1 MILALLTAGSF
12 VLSTAGARSSE
23 DASQPLPYRLET
35 VKYIDRFVGSDEAK
49 KLLGKQGFVVTAQQF
64 PQIFAAYLELEQDRP
79 CPPTFVTEDSVWHT
93 YHVLLEDGIKEL
105 EERQTSVLRRFS
117 ARLLEAA
124 QEKSRQRGDVY
135 WDLAAFAAVGLVLQ
149 DAGAAASLPAD
160 LRSVVGGVIP
170 AIETGNAPVS
180 ALFFG
185 LPLAPERFRAASF
198 YAKGTELRA
207 YFKARQ
213 WYAICDFRQRSSPET
228 ERALHLALLIAGDPE
243 LRQLHERLCAPYDVL
258 LGPPDD
264 AGVPQYV
271 ELASEVIGGTPSA
284 DRIAPAL
291 DAFRQRA
298 ASLPDPK
305 INDQLL
311 LSDQSAHFAAETKGF
326 RLLPP
331 RRCPSAVL
339 LQRTVSPLIKG
350 REVPSG
356 LDFFATGAL
365 ACEPAKRAL
374 LASIGGNTT
383 FDAIVGAKAEP
394 WPDSLHGK
402 ALGLLRLLQEP
413 LPDSA
418 PLPLRTPAWQD
429 KQLWTA
435 LGAWTEQRH
444 TWAGHLKLTVTVLD
458 GDQQPPGYV
467 SPYPSFFR
475 ELGEL
480 ARQTATVLNSLSEE
494 PTPKQAG
501 QELLTT
507 LDIVRQAHKNSRWGD
522 DAWKGDLRLHRF
534 FSAYRLWTGRKDK
547 WTAGES
553 PWGASVMERLARRWI
568 DGQNLDAS
576 DREAIR
582 LWNASTK
589 LRALHLLPELTELC
603 GRLAAIA
610 QKELNAERFDDED
623 IAVLQNFGL
632 DLARLHFYE
641 SEAWMHPQD
650 DFPLVTPVFAS
661 PIKDRILYAGLGRP
675 EALYVIV
682 DVDGQ
687 PVLYRGAVLSYREF
701 TRPTE
706 EPVDDSSWREEI
718 RAGKTPAPPPFTN
731 SFRKATPAE
740 ESSEC
745 ERLRRWASD
754 EDRLYGDRVRAQNP
768 LAEEALQTPVASP
781 DGWAVAIRLAFLAA
795 IVLGF
800 CVLFIAWRR
809 SRSAGKDEEAT

>member
-1 MILALLTAGSF
+1 MDLAFFAFGLVVSLTPEVA
-12 VLSTAGARSSE
+12 SSD
-23 DASQPLPYRLET
+23 DAPQSLPYRLET
-35 VKYIDRFVGSDEAK
+35 VRYIERFVGSEEAK
-49 KLLGKQGFVVTAQQF
+49 RRLGKQGFVVTAQQF
-64 PQIFAAYLELEQDRP
+64 PQIFAAYLELEKDRP
-79 CPPTFVTEDSVWHT
+79 CPPTFVTEDSVWHA
-93 YHVLLEDGIKEL
+93 YHVLLEDGVKEL

-124 QEKSRQRGDVY
+124 QKKSRQRGDVY

-160 LRSVVGGVIP
+160 LRSVVGEVIQ
-170 AIETGNAPVS
+170 AIETGNEPVRV
-180 ALFFG
+180 LFFG

-198 YAKGTELRA
+198 YAKGAELRA

-213 WYAICDFRQRSSPET
+213 WYAICDFRQRSPTET
-228 ERALHLALLIAGDPE
+228 ERALHLALLIAGDQQ
-243 LRQLHERLCAPYDVL
+243 LKQLHERLCAPYDVL

-271 ELASEVIGGTPSA
+271 ELASKTVAAALST
-284 DRIAPAL
+284 DRIAAVL

-298 ASLPDPK
+298 ASLPAPK

-311 LSDQSAHFAAETKGF
+311 LPDQYAHFAAETKGF

-331 RRCPSAVL
+331 RSCPSAVL
-339 LQRTVSPLIKG
+339 LQRTVHPLVKG

-356 LDFFATGAL
+356 LDFFTAGAL

-374 LASIGGNTT
+374 LASAGDTSV
-383 FDAIVGAKAEP
+383 FEAIVGAKAEP
-394 WPDSLHGK
+394 LPDSVHGK

-435 LGAWTEQRH
+435 LGAWAEQRH

-458 GDQQPPGYV
+458 GDEQPPGYV

-475 ELGEL
+475 ALGEL

-501 QELLTT
+501 QELLKTI
-507 LDIVRQAHKNSRWGD
+507 DMVRQAHNNSRW
-522 DAWKGDLRLHRF
+522 DADVWKGSDRLDRF
-534 FSAYRLWTGRKDK
+534 YSAYRLWTGRKDK

-568 DGQNLDAS
+568 DGQNLDAG

-582 LWNASTK
+582 LWEASTK
-589 LRALHLLPELTELC
+589 QCAVHLLPELTDLC
-603 GRLAAIA
+603 SRLAAIA
-610 QKELNAERFDDED
+610 HKELNAERFDDED
-623 IAVLQNFGL
+623 IAVFQHFGW

-641 SEAWMHPQD
+641 SQAWMHPQD

-661 PIKDRILYAGLGRP
+661 PIKDQILYAGSGRP

-682 DVDGQ
+682 DVAGQ

-701 TRPTE
+701 TRPTRQ
-706 EPVDDSSWREEI
+706 PVDDSSWREEI
-718 RAGKTPAPPPFTN
+718 RAGKMPAPPPFTN
-731 SFRKATPAE
+731 SFRKTTPAE

-754 EDRLYGDRVRAQNP
+754 EDRRYGDRLRAQNP
-768 LAEEALQTPVASP
+768 QAEEAEQTPAASR
-781 DGWAVAIRLAFLAA
+781 DGWAVAIQLAFLAA

-800 CVLFIAWRR
+800 CVLFLAWRR
-809 SRSAGKDEEAT
+809 SRPPQKDQEAT